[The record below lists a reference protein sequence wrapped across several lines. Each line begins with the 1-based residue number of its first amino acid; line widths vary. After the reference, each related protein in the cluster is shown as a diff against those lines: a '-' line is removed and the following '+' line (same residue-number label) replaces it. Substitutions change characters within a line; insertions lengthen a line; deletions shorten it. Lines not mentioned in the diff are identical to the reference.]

1 MTQIAFLT
9 LFLGLT
15 LGPQPVELTVTGP
28 VAAVELLLDGAPAGR
43 IAGPP
48 WSGQIDFGS
57 ALLPHELVA
66 RALDAQGNE
75 IGRAQQWVNLSR
87 PLAEVDILL
96 EQRAAGQSMVAR
108 ITWQSLTG
116 ESPSAIGVTFDDK
129 PLVMEAD
136 GRVQLPSWD
145 PETIHV
151 LSAEL
156 RFSGALTARRDVVF
170 GGRYGDQV
178 ATELTPVPVRLRPG
192 QQMPAPERMQGWLLS
207 GGRPLSVAAVDEGP
221 AQLLVV
227 RDQEARGALE
237 RLVVGS
243 SRSGRSGSFTFRDQS
258 VPESSR
264 RDPEYRRSHLTL
276 GEEDSVRF
284 IWPVART
291 VTGAAQPVALFPPS
305 RDFDARDGGLLWILA
320 RFEPQLKEASAQRL
334 ADAVAVAGLHTLATN
349 RRRAVL
355 LVLSQI
361 PTDAS
366 SANPAMV
373 RRYLEAIRVPLVVW
387 TLGSPEAPM
396 AAAWGGAENVSSF
409 GRMRKAFSRLEQGLA
424 SQRIVWVDGRHLP
437 QSIGLSAEAAAVFE
451 LVR

>member
-1 MTQIAFLT
+1 MAQIAFLT

-15 LGPQPVELTVTGP
+15 LGPQPVELTVIGP

-48 WSGQIDFGS
+48 WRGEIDFGS
-57 ALLPHELVA
+57 VLVPHELVA
-66 RALDAQGNE
+66 RAVDAEGKE
-75 IGRAQQWVNLSR
+75 IGRAQQWINLPR
-87 PLAEVDILL
+87 PPAEVDILL
-96 EQRAAGQSMVAR
+96 EAGVAGQPVAAR
-108 ITWQSLTG
+108 LAWQSLTG
-116 ESPSAIGVTFDDK
+116 EKPSAIGVTFDDK
-129 PLVMEAD
+129 PLIVEAD
-136 GRVQLPSWD
+136 GRVRLPPWD
-145 PETIHV
+145 PAAIHV

-178 ATELTPVPVRLRPG
+178 ATELTSVPVRLRPG
-192 QQMPAPERMQGWLLS
+192 KAMPAPERMQGWFLS
-207 GGRPLSVAAVDEGP
+207 GGRPLSVAAVDDGP

-237 RLVVGS
+237 SLVAK
-243 SRSGRSGSFTFRDQS
+243 RSGSRSFTFDGQRA
-258 VPESSR
+258 PEAYKN
-264 RDPEYRRSHLTL
+264 DPEYRRSHLTL
-276 GEEDSVRF
+276 GEEDTVRF
-284 IWPVART
+284 IWPIART

-305 RDFDARDGGLLWILA
+305 RDFDAGDGGLLWFLA
-320 RFEPQLKEASAQRL
+320 RFVPQVQETSAQRL
-334 ADAVAVAGLHTLATN
+334 ADAVAVAGLHTLSAN

-366 SANPAMV
+366 NSTPAMV
-373 RRYLEAIRVPLVVW
+373 RRYLEAIRVPLFVW

-396 AAAWGGAENVSSF
+396 AKAWGRAENVSSF
-409 GRMRKAFSRLEQGLA
+409 GRMRKAFSRLEQELA
-424 SQRIVWVDGRHLP
+424 SQRIVWIDGRHLP
-437 QSIGLSAEAAAVFE
+437 QAIELSAEAAAVFE